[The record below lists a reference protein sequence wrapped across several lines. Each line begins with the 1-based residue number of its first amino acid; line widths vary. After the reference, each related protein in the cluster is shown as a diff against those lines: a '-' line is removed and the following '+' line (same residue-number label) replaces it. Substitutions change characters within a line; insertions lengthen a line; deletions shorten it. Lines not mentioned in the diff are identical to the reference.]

1 MAVTPEELALESE
14 NQLREKA
21 TAVLGAASI
30 GVPVAALAIGDGPAS
45 AAIPLAL
52 GALAYVL
59 RAREC
64 GAALIPRNVHAGLLG
79 VELLET
85 AKEADADL
93 RQMQAAAASYLD
105 SG

>member
-1 MAVTPEELALESE
+1 MLV
-14 NQLREKA
+14 
-21 TAVLGAASI
+21 
-30 GVPVAALAIGDGPAS
+30 
-45 AAIPLAL
+45 
-52 GALAYVL
+52 
-59 RAREC
+59 REC